1 MEHDDLSVLRQLNV
15 ELDSVAVGRGTLE
28 RGQRILRHGF
38 ITFMQPTVGKITVLE
53 RRFLLLADLAGSNE
67 VYKSADSGSSG
78 KCGKLCGVY
87 LFFIITPPVNISI
100 STFYTPAPSR
110 SRLFSCVNAPLK
122 LFEVFAEPDD
132 LDHDDYE
139 GDDGNDGVAAAPAKL
154 GHVAE
159 VHSVPAGEKGK
170 R

>member
-87 LFFIITPPVNISI
+87 LFFHYNTSGEHFYIHILHPCTIPV
-100 STFYTPAPSR
+100 TAF
-110 SRLFSCVNAPLK
+110 
-122 LFEVFAEPDD
+122 
-132 LDHDDYE
+132 
-139 GDDGNDGVAAAPAKL
+139 
-154 GHVAE
+154 
-159 VHSVPAGEKGK
+159 
-170 R
+170 